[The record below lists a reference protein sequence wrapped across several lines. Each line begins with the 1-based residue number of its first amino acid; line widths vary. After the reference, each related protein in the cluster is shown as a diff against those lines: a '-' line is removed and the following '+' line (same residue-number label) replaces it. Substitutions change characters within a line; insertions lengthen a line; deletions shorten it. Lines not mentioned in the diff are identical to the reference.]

1 MSRAPQ
7 VRVTEEVQEERIV
20 LRTSIMV
27 TVVSGMINKSDRV
40 R

>member
-7 VRVTEEVQEERIV
+7 VRVTEEVQEERIA
-20 LRTSIMV
+20 LRTSIME
-27 TVVSGMINKSDRV
+27 TVVSGMINKSDRG